1 MPTAER
7 VDECTVGLNGED
19 GRGMD
24 LTVELAAPGDEDD
37 RSTAIAA
44 LLLTL
49 AFGRKAGSDI
59 MDDGGCG
66 GLTLNGD

>member
-1 MPTAER
+1 
-7 VDECTVGLNGED
+7 
-19 GRGMD
+19 MD

-49 AFGRKAGSDI
+49 AFGRKADSEC
-59 MDDGGCG
+59 MDDGGWCG
-66 GLTLNGD
+66 LALNGD